1 MPVEYS
7 TAASVYFPQ
16 RRPLCRIPVP
26 DDDRQAFDEAMAQV
40 APLGARSRAARPR
53 HAPLR
58 APLRPAAAA
67 AAVPPVE
74 TLPVHAPVGGTAVL
88 AWRRPGLRH
97 GDYQRL
103 RAGRPP
109 RPIAEHDLHGLR
121 PEQAG
126 AAIAAAIADSQRRGR
141 RALCLIHGKGYRS
154 GTSASRLKGLT
165 AAVLRGHPEVLGF
178 HSVPGNTG
186 AVNVLLRR
194 PAR

>member
-7 TAASVYFPQ
+7 TAAWVYFFPTPDFPQ
-16 RRPLCRIPVP
+16 IPVP
-26 DDDRQAFDEAMAQV
+26 DDDRQTFAEAMTQV
-40 APLGARSRAARPR
+40 APLGARSKAARPR
-53 HAPLR
+53 HAAPR
-58 APLRPAAAA
+58 APLRPAAPAA
-67 AAVPPVE
+67 AAAAPTPA
-74 TLPVHAPVGGTAVL
+74 HAAVDGSAVL

-103 RAGRPP
+103 RTGRLP
-109 RPIAEHDLHGLR
+109 RPVPEHDLHGLR
-121 PEQAG
+121 PEEAC
-126 AAIAAAIADSQRRGR
+126 AAIAAAIADGQRRGR

-154 GTSASRLKGLT
+154 GTGASRLKGLA

-194 PAR
+194 LAR

>member
-1 MPVEYS
+1 MRTEYS

-26 DDDRQAFDEAMAQV
+26 DDDRQAFEEAMAQV
-40 APLGARSRAARPR
+40 APLGARSRASRPR
-53 HAPLR
+53 HAPPR
-58 APLRPAAAA
+58 APLRPVPPAPAAAPA
-67 AAVPPVE
+67 G
-74 TLPVHAPVGGTAVL
+74 LPAHAPVAGAAVL

-109 RPIAEHDLHGLR
+109 PPVAEHDLHGLH

-126 AAIAAAIADSQRRGR
+126 GAIAAAIAASQRRGR

-154 GTSASRLKGLT
+154 GTAASRLKGLT

-194 PAR
+194 PSR